1 MRLQVQTLA
10 LLGGLGI
17 QCCRELWVGCRCDSD
32 PELLWLWHRPV
43 ATALIRLLAWEPPY
57 ATGAALEKTKKKKV
71 NVIFKFS
78 FIFVAGFL
86 SVRFVYMLV
95 LSLCPCY
102 SLFCQNYYRNLC
114 WAQCLGVPLLPFP
127 VPSAFSSQKSTSV

>member
-57 ATGAALEKTKKKKV
+57 ATGAALEKTKKNQKTTFCSPSEV
-71 NVIFKFS
+71 FRTS
-78 FIFVAGFL
+78 
-86 SVRFVYMLV
+86 YLV
-95 LSLCPCY
+95 
-102 SLFCQNYYRNLC
+102 
-114 WAQCLGVPLLPFP
+114 
-127 VPSAFSSQKSTSV
+127 SQH